1 MEQHYCVLMSR
12 TLRAALDIIIFWGWS
27 GWEPGEDDGVR
38 VTLTGP
44 WS

>member
-1 MEQHYCVLMSR
+1 MSR

-27 GWEPGEDDGVR
+27 GSEPAEDEGES